1 MAFEIKIP
9 IVDQT
14 TEEVRIVAWIKS
26 VGDEVKKGDVLLEI
40 ETDKAVMEV
49 ESTSTGTLLRQL
61 VEVDDMVPVG
71 QVIGF
76 IGPKGTSVDTKTA
89 SPVQEK
95 PTEQIPQQ
103 ARIKAS
109 PLARKIA
116 QNKGIDL
123 SKITGTGTGG
133 RITRSDVEAFASTG
147 PVKLQTKDAGGRI
160 FASPNARRLAAELG
174 IDICFVQGT
183 GPNGRITGKDVEAYA
198 KSKPASGTAGPVA
211 DQSGPGT
218 EIKLTKMRRAIG
230 INLQRSFRD
239 TPHFNVTMSIDM
251 TRAMEFRTELNKGK
265 DKSQRVSA
273 NDLVVKACALALKK
287 CPSVNSIL
295 LDDKIKYHADV
306 NIGIATAV
314 DGGLIVP
321 VVLNADKRDWFD
333 LAAQTKRVVSQARN
347 GKLVGIGKG
356 TFTMSNLG
364 MFGVE
369 EFTAIINPPEAAILA
384 VGSIKQEV
392 VSVNGTIG
400 VKPLMK
406 VTLCSDHR
414 IVDGVIAA
422 QFLGYLKRYLEEDIA

>member
-1 MAFEIKIP
+1 MVFEIKIP

-26 VGDEVKKGDVLLEI
+26 VGDEVKKGDLLFEI
-40 ETDKAVMEV
+40 ETDKAAMEV
-49 ESTSTGTLLRQL
+49 ESTATGTLLKQL
-61 VEVDDMVPVG
+61 VEVDDMIPVG
-71 QVIGF
+71 EVIGF

-89 SPVQEK
+89 SGVQEK
-95 PTEQIPQQ
+95 PTEQIPRQ

-133 RITRSDVEAFASTG
+133 RITRSDVEAFASGG

-160 FASPNARRLAAELG
+160 FASPNARRLAEELG
-174 IDICFVQGT
+174 VDICFVQGT
-183 GPNGRITGKDVEAYA
+183 GPNGKITGKDVEAYA
-198 KSKPASGTAGPVA
+198 KSKPASGTAGPAA
-211 DQSGPGT
+211 DQPGPGT

-230 INLQRSFRD
+230 ISLQRSFHD

-265 DKSQRVSA
+265 DKSQWVSV
-273 NDLVVKACALALKK
+273 NDLVVKACALSLKK
-287 CPSVNSIL
+287 YPSVNSIL
-295 LDDKIKYHADV
+295 LDDAIKYHADV
-306 NIGIATAV
+306 NIGVATAV
-314 DGGLIVP
+314 DAGLIVP

-333 LAAQTKRVVSQARN
+333 LAAETKRVVSQARN
-347 GKLVGIGKG
+347 GKLVGAGKG
-356 TFTMSNLG
+356 TFTVSNLG
-364 MFGVE
+364 MFGVD

-384 VGSIKQEV
+384 VGGIKQEV
-392 VSVNGTIG
+392 VSINGMID

-414 IVDGVIAA
+414 IVDGAIAA
-422 QFLGYLKRYLEEDIA
+422 QFLGGLKRYLEEDIA